1 MLKENVIEKK
11 RFHSGAK
18 CLNTKSPKLSAV
30 LENPEKKRT
39 AYTFISSYLLKT
51 LFLI

>member
-1 MLKENVIEKK
+1 MLKENIIEMK

-18 CLNTKSPKLSAV
+18 CLNTESQKLSAV

-39 AYTFISSYLLKT
+39 AYTVISSYLLKT
-51 LFLI
+51 LFLV